1 MLYTRLTKIDLRMLC
16 IILFHNLWIGFVI
29 SVLSV
34 LSLSPFLTLFLPP
47 SPSLSLSLAHSLSIS
62 HSSTNAHSH
71 IPLNT
76 HTDEYL
82 TKDWEYP
89 IELHGIGKYGNDS
102 YRIFC
107 TAEWRE
113 VRPTDHMLN
122 KYYAWLCEQNDYHPD
137 DWTP

>member
-1 MLYTRLTKIDLRMLC
+1 M
-16 IILFHNLWIGFVI
+16 
-29 SVLSV
+29 
-34 LSLSPFLTLFLPP
+34 LSLSLSHSLSPSLPLFLPLTVSPSPFLTLI
-47 SPSLSLSLAHSLSIS
+47 HII
-62 HSSTNAHSH
+62 HTIAHSH

-122 KYYAWLCEQNDYHPD
+122 KYYAWLCEKNDYHPD

>member
-1 MLYTRLTKIDLRMLC
+1 MLFSGAWI
-16 IILFHNLWIGFVI
+16 NLY
-29 SVLSV
+29 L
-34 LSLSPFLTLFLPP
+34 
-47 SPSLSLSLAHSLSIS
+47 SLSLSCIHV
-62 HSSTNAHSH
+62 HTHTH
-71 IPLNT
+71 THT

-82 TKDWEYP
+82 SKDWEYP

-107 TAEWRE
+107 MAEWRE

-122 KYYAWLCEQNDYHPD
+122 KYYAWLCEQNNYHPD